1 MQNQKLRAKKTDE
14 PESKLKED
22 LNVEVDDREKD
33 EMESETREMV
43 LDDPLKSSEGNLV
56 SDKSGDHSEIEAP
69 HANLDVKWFSEDEEA
84 MKLAKMMLL

>member
-1 MQNQKLRAKKTDE
+1 M
-14 PESKLKED
+14 
-22 LNVEVDDREKD
+22 EVDDREKD